1 MIIAFSLINAT
12 MDYAVLNILINIK
25 LCNNIAWNQA
35 QLIIINNFTIVQYV
49 CLEELCY
56 NIIIIILIEQLQLH
70 QIIHNINS
78 IITV

>member
-1 MIIAFSLINAT
+1 MNAT
-12 MDYAVLNILINIK
+12 MDNAVLNILIIIK
-25 LCNNIAWNQA
+25 ICNNIAWNQT
-35 QLIIINNFTIVQYV
+35 QFIIINNFTIVQYV

-56 NIIIIILIEQLQLH
+56 NIIIIILIVQLQLH